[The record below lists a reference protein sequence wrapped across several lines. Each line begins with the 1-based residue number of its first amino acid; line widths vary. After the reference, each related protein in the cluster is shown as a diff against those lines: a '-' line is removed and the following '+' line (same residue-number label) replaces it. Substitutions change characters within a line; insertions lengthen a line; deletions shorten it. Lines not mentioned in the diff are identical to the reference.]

1 MGKLHI
7 LTVSP
12 RVMNNENDKYNKVA
26 DKEDNFVKE
35 SEDVRMNPQLEV
47 IETDV
52 KLVEEDILNKK
63 EKGKIS
69 DKEFINNDVEDLSRK
84 TSEGKIETKKIE
96 EKKDENK
103 QISGNNQNISVPLVK
118 KEENIEKIPINTNNP
133 SVKKEEKKENIDK
146 TPIIIPSN
154 PTVKKEEKKE
164 TPIKKK
170 PQNEPSN
177 IDGITIDNSDNLPN
191 FDEGNESPDS
201 DT

>member
-47 IETDV
+47 NETDV
-52 KLVEEDILNKK
+52 KLVEEDIMNKN